1 VCGLLTPRPQIPG
14 CWIPAS
20 AGMAEKR
27 AGDGFYTDWQAEIP
41 RRRTAIP
48 APRTAI
54 PVPHLA
60 IPAKAGIQHIKRALR
75 APFKAGAGRPAPQC
89 ARSALNLRGIP
100 AFAGM
105 TEKNPGMAGKTPSG
119 EKGAVPGVKLR
130 SLKKS
135 PGGKQRPSCQP
146 GSVFFFIP
154 HRGERT
160 SFFRLASRFG
170 NKEEKGFP
178 ASRPLALAV
187 FSPENGSSIRQK
199 DDFFPGDRGYP
210 YPSAPIAAPIAA
222 EELPPGRRIAR
233 APGAREPIPPQSRG
247 RQRSPA
253 SAGARRISRIGLT
266 GRPPQVDLC
275 VAWPAASFL

>member
-1 VCGLLTPRPQIPG
+1 
-14 CWIPAS
+14 
-20 AGMAEKR
+20 
-27 AGDGFYTDWQAEIP
+27 
-41 RRRTAIP
+41 
-48 APRTAI
+48 
-54 PVPHLA
+54 
-60 IPAKAGIQHIKRALR
+60 
-75 APFKAGAGRPAPQC
+75 
-89 ARSALNLRGIP
+89 
-100 AFAGM
+100 M
-105 TEKNPGMAGKTPSG
+105 TEKTPGMTGKNPYG

-135 PGGKQRPSCQP
+135 PDGKRRPSCQP

-178 ASRPLALAV
+178 ASRPLASAV

-199 DDFFPGDRGYP
+199 DDFFPGDRDYP
-210 YPSAPIAAPIAA
+210 YPSAPIAA
-222 EELPPGRRIAR
+222 EGLPPGRRIAR
-233 APGAREPIPPQSRG
+233 APGAKEPIPPQSRG
-247 RQRSPA
+247 RQRARA

-266 GRPPQVDLC
+266 GRPSQVDLC